1 MLAKLQLELKTGNG
15 DVIPYQKAVILQS
28 ILMGQIGG
36 AYANKLHESRLHPYC
51 QSVIQQNGK
60 NIWEICTT
68 NAEAYQGIL
77 LPLQDAGFR
86 HFFMEDDQW
95 EVDVVQK
102 QMQQKTKSE
111 FMDQYY
117 FKDAGRYLNIEFRT
131 PAAFKSQGEYVFLPE
146 LRLLYQSLMMKYS
159 ASSDDEA
166 AEDEDVLEQ
175 LIAYSRVSKYRLRSC
190 IYSLHGVRIP
200 AFLGQLSIRVSGPQA
215 MVNFLHMLF
224 RFGEYSG
231 IGIKTAM
238 GMGNIKLNRT
248 SDKSAVSI
256 M

>member
-1 MLAKLQLELKTGNG
+1 M
-15 DVIPYQKAVILQS
+15 
-28 ILMGQIGG
+28 
-36 AYANKLHESRLHPYC
+36 
-51 QSVIQQNGK
+51 
-60 NIWEICTT
+60 
-68 NAEAYQGIL
+68 
-77 LPLQDAGFR
+77 
-86 HFFMEDDQW
+86 
-95 EVDVVQK
+95 DVVQK

-224 RFGEYSG
+224 RFGEYAG
-231 IGIKTAM
+231 VGIKTAM
-238 GMGNIKLNRT
+238 GMGNIKL
-248 SDKSAVSI
+248 V
-256 M
+256 

>member
-1 MLAKLQLELKTGNG
+1 
-15 DVIPYQKAVILQS
+15 
-28 ILMGQIGG
+28 MGRIGG

-175 LIAYSRVSKYRLRSC
+175 LLAYSRVSKYRLRSC
-190 IYSLHGVRIP
+190 TYSLHRVRIP